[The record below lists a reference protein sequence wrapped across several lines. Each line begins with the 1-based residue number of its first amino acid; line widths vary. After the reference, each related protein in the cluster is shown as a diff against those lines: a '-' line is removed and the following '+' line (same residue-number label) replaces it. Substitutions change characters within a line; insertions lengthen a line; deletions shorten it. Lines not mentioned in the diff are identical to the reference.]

1 MKLFI
6 LVCLLV
12 YTNAF
17 RVGAPFP
24 YGTGIQSSGQGM
36 GTNRGIFHNVLS
48 WFPKDNSVQG
58 NSVNNMSNYLINHV
72 ASILG
77 DKVIE
82 NGGHEF
88 DNGFEM
94 KKTFLP
100 SREAV
105 KELKYSLLSVLD
117 KLKDDL
123 ATDSEDNSSHLRNY
137 YNMRKL

>member
-17 RVGAPFP
+17 RIGAPLP
-24 YGTGIQSSGQGM
+24 YGTGIQSSGQGI
-36 GTNRGIFHNVLS
+36 GTNRIFLS

-58 NSVNNMSNYLINHV
+58 NSVNNISNYLVKHV

-82 NGGHEF
+82 NGGNEF
-88 DNGFEM
+88 HDGFEM
-94 KKTFLP
+94 KDTFLP

-105 KELKYSLLSVLD
+105 KELKDSLLSILG
-117 KLKDDL
+117 KLKDDP
-123 ATDSEDNSSHLRNY
+123 AADSETHLRNY